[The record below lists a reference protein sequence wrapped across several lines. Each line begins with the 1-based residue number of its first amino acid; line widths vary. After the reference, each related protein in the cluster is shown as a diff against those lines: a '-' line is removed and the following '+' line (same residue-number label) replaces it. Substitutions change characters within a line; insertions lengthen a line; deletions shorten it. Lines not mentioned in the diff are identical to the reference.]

1 MPRGVTF
8 KPFICDWSGDQYFE
22 ETSAM
27 DAIPAFLKNYLY
39 WLGAAGVVLFFSF
52 LQRKGDTAR
61 TIAGLCAA
69 VGVLIF
75 CFTKL

>member
-1 MPRGVTF
+1 MTRGVTF
-8 KPFICDWSGDQYFE
+8 NFFVRHRTDDKYFG

-39 WLGAAGVVLFFSF
+39 WLGAAGIILFFSF
-52 LQRKGDTAR
+52 LQRRGDAAR

>member
-1 MPRGVTF
+1 
-8 KPFICDWSGDQYFE
+8 
-22 ETSAM
+22 M

-39 WLGAAGVVLFFSF
+39 WLGAAGIILFFSF
-52 LQRKGDTAR
+52 LQRRGDAAR